1 MSRKKN
7 TNVGS
12 LIADERGD
20 FVTKKSAK
28 SQIREIAKGL
38 GYTLGIFTRT
48 QSEVEGRK
56 VDTFTA
62 VSNDA
67 VLACGTAVTPMTF
80 SASRLSGAAVTCKG
94 EGKVSKPSKGKGKTP
109 VVEAPVKPESLA
121 DVRSLGM
128 DQLGEFLGL
137 HPRDG
142 GLSAGAIRAMLEAD
156 GIEVPPRSKKATLVD
171 MLAEAAASDVANGV
185 IAAGTVIIDPAT
197 GKAVSLDSIAAE
209 IGILA

>member
-1 MSRKKN
+1 MRTQNK
-7 TNVGS
+7 NVGS
-12 LIADERGD
+12 LITDERGD

-48 QSEVEGRK
+48 QNEVEGRK
-56 VDTFTA
+56 VDTLTA
-62 VSNDA
+62 VSDDA
-67 VLACGTAVTPMTF
+67 DGMTPMTF
-80 SASRLSGAAVTCKG
+80 SASRLPGAAVTCKG
-94 EGKVSKPSKGKGKTP
+94 KGKVSKPSKGKGKTP
-109 VVEAPVKPESLA
+109 VVEAPAKPESLA

-128 DQLGEFLGL
+128 DQLGEFLSL

-142 GLSAGAIRAMLEAD
+142 GLSAGAIRAMLTAD

-171 MLAEAAASDVANGV
+171 MLAEAVAGDVANGI

-197 GKAVSLDSIAAE
+197 GKAVSLDSIAAD
-209 IGILA
+209 IGIQA